1 MPEKLKQNGLKLS
14 EKLRMKIW
22 EALAKTNTTPTHAAA
37 LMKTQDVIVSVAEA
51 ERQLDAAWDRN
62 TLRLVP
68 ARDLDGPGP
77 APAPPAS
84 ALRSTCGRRIRSS

>member
-1 MPEKLKQNGLKLS
+1 MPQKLKLS
-14 EKLRMKIW
+14 ERLLLKIW
-22 EALAKTNTTPTHAAA
+22 EALAKTGTTPTHAAA
-37 LMKTQDVIVSVAEA
+37 LMKTRGITVTAAEA

-68 ARDLDGPGP
+68 ARDLGGPSP